1 MNVPESLRYSV
12 NHEWVL
18 LNDDIVRVGI
28 TDVAQDALGE
38 VVHVRLPEFGSTV
51 VVSGLMGEVE
61 STKSVSEIYS
71 PVAGV
76 VSRVNDRLRETP
88 GLINSDPYG
97 EGWVCELSNVQSGD
111 LDALMD
117 PSAYRRFI
125 GE

>member
-12 NHEWVL
+12 NHEWVML
-18 LNDDIVRVGI
+18 SGAAVRVGI
-28 TDVAQDALGE
+28 TDAAQDALGE
-38 VVHVRLPEFGSTV
+38 VVHVRLPELGSTV

-76 VSRVNDRLRETP
+76 VARVNDRLRETP

-97 EGWVCELSNVQSGD
+97 EGWVCELSNVHSGEI
-111 LDALMD
+111 DALMD

>member
-1 MNVPESLRYSV
+1 MNVPESLRYSM
-12 NHEWVL
+12 NHEWVVL
-18 LNDDIVRVGI
+18 SGAAVRVGI

-38 VVHVRLPEFGSTV
+38 VVHVRLPELGSTV

-76 VSRVNDRLRETP
+76 VARVNDRLRETP

-97 EGWVCELSNVQSGD
+97 EGWVCELSNVQSGEI
-111 LDALMD
+111 DALMD
-117 PSAYRRFI
+117 LSAYRRFI

>member
-1 MNVPESLRYSV
+1 MNVPESLRYSLS
-12 NHEWVL
+12 HEWVM
-18 LNDDIVRVGI
+18 LNGDVVRVGI
-28 TDVAQDALGE
+28 TDVAQDALGD
-38 VVHVRLPEFGSTV
+38 VVHVRLPELGSTV

-76 VSRVNDRLRETP
+76 VARVNDRLRETP

-97 EGWVCELSNVQSGD
+97 EGWVCELANVQSGE

-117 PSAYRRFI
+117 SSAYRRFI

>member
-12 NHEWVL
+12 NHEWVML
-18 LNDDIVRVGI
+18 SGAAVRVGI

-38 VVHVRLPEFGSTV
+38 VVHVRLPELGSTV

-76 VSRVNDRLRETP
+76 VARVNDRLRETP

-97 EGWVCELSNVQSGD
+97 EGWVCELSNVQSGEI
-111 LDALMD
+111 DALMD

>member
-12 NHEWVL
+12 NHEWVML
-18 LNDDIVRVGI
+18 SGATVRVGI

-38 VVHVRLPEFGSTV
+38 VVHVRLPELGSTV

-76 VSRVNDRLRETP
+76 VARVNDLLRETP
-88 GLINSDPYG
+88 GLVNSDPYG
-97 EGWVCELSNVQSGD
+97 EGWVCELSNVQSGEI
-111 LDALMD
+111 DALMD

>member
-12 NHEWVL
+12 NHEWVML
-18 LNDDIVRVGI
+18 SGAAVRVGI

-38 VVHVRLPEFGSTV
+38 VVHVRLPELGSTV

-76 VSRVNDRLRETP
+76 VARVNDRLRETP
-88 GLINSDPYG
+88 GLVNSDPYG
-97 EGWVCELSNVQSGD
+97 EGWVCELSNVHSGEI
-111 LDALMD
+111 DALMD

>member
-1 MNVPESLRYSV
+1 MNVPESLRYSLS
-12 NHEWVL
+12 HEWVM
-18 LNDDIVRVGI
+18 LNGDVVRVGI
-28 TDVAQDALGE
+28 TDVAQDALGD
-38 VVHVRLPEFGSTV
+38 VVHVRLPELGSTV

-76 VSRVNDRLRETP
+76 VARVNDQLRETP

-97 EGWVCELSNVQSGD
+97 EGWVCELSNVQSGE

-117 PSAYRRFI
+117 SSAYRRFI

>member
-12 NHEWVL
+12 NHEWVML
-18 LNDDIVRVGI
+18 SGAAVRVGI
-28 TDVAQDALGE
+28 TDAAQDALGE
-38 VVHVRLPEFGSTV
+38 VVHVRLPELGSTV

-76 VSRVNDRLRETP
+76 VARVNDRLRETP

-97 EGWVCELSNVQSGD
+97 EGWVCELSNVQSGEI
-111 LDALMD
+111 DALMD

>member
-1 MNVPESLRYSV
+1 MNVPESLRYSM
-12 NHEWVL
+12 NHEWVVL
-18 LNDDIVRVGI
+18 SGAAVRVGI

-38 VVHVRLPEFGSTV
+38 VVHVRLPELGSTV

-76 VSRVNDRLRETP
+76 VVRVNDRLRETP

-97 EGWVCELSNVQSGD
+97 EGWVCELSNVQSGEI
-111 LDALMD
+111 DALMD